1 MFSASINVLDPSD
14 YSVINSQDKMF
25 TNKKDLLMWI
35 IKDHFDLLYDNYET
49 ECESFDEFVKE
60 NDLNNIDKLVNY
72 YETFQAY
79 DSREYLAFFQD

>member
-1 MFSASINVLDPSD
+1 MFSASINVLDPSN

-35 IKDHFDLLYDNYET
+35 IKDHFDLLYDNYEI

>member
-14 YSVINSQDKMF
+14 YSVIKLQDKVF
-25 TNKKDLLMWI
+25 TNTKDTLMWI
-35 IKDHFDLLYDNYET
+35 IEDHFNLLYDNYDT
-49 ECESFDEFVKE
+49 ECETFEEFVSE
-60 NDLNNIDKLVNY
+60 NDLNDLDKLINY